1 MKRAFSESF
10 VLPERDEETGTT
22 QLDTIVIGVENF
34 KRLKILIGLKF

>member
-22 QLDTIVIGVENF
+22 QLDTIVIGVE
-34 KRLKILIGLKF
+34 ILNGLKF